1 MADKGLTYAGAGGD
15 HSLRV
20 AVESVKELAHPLI
33 PTPAEP

>member
-1 MADKGLTYAGAGGD
+1 MADKGLTYAGGG